1 MTFTNL
7 NKTNIVVVDNA
18 TYNRFDKQVDYL
30 DIGNEF
36 SYVDMDFLNEYM
48 KWQWAKQNSLE
59 EVFMMCS
66 KSMDIIYFFCTYSTQ
81 WFAWWAWAFAIYKTL
96 NTSFDFPYILLSEM
110 FYTTWLYIWNSDSI
124 HL

>member
-48 KWQWAKQNSLE
+48 K
-59 EVFMMCS
+59 
-66 KSMDIIYFFCTYSTQ
+66 
-81 WFAWWAWAFAIYKTL
+81 
-96 NTSFDFPYILLSEM
+96 
-110 FYTTWLYIWNSDSI
+110 
-124 HL
+124 